1 MSSIYIIHSVSNR
14 YDYIE
19 DLIEHLHDKYS
30 LFDLYIKE
38 LLVFQVF
45 KTTNTGALLN
55 TEFWFYF
62 YSNYF

>member
-1 MSSIYIIHSVSNR
+1 MSSIYIIHSASNR

-38 LLVFQVF
+38 LLVFPVF

-55 TEFWFYF
+55 AEFWFYF